1 MEDDYAI
8 GLDLGTTFSCI
19 GVYRNGGVEIIPNSI
34 GEKITP
40 SVVIF
45 KDDGI
50 LVGEDTLEYLVK
62 NCDSCVYAIKR
73 LLGMDFQN
81 EEYKEEIQRL
91 LPFIELELN
100 KKNEDEKKIYTPAEI
115 SVEISS
121 LIIDKM
127 VKNAEKYLDKK
138 IKKLVITV
146 PAYFGEEQKKLTK
159 QAAEDSEYEVI
170 TIINEPTAAAL
181 AYGFTKEKIENEK
194 ILVFDLGGGTFDVSI
209 LSFKK
214 EENSDFKYLE
224 VLSTSGDMHLG
235 GEDFDNALVNYILNK
250 LKDKENI
257 KKDNKCMKRLKLA
270 CENIKKIL
278 SNSNETVLRLTN
290 FYNNIDIVEKITKED
305 FENICQPL
313 FQRLETPIKKALSDG
328 HLIKE
333 DINEVILI
341 GGSTRIPKVKEFVK
355 NFFPKIKK
363 INDSIN
369 PDEAVA
375 YGATLQAEKNYIIK
389 MKLFLI

>member
-34 GEKITP
+34 GERITP

-45 KDDGI
+45 KDDKI
-50 LVGEDTLEYLVK
+50 LVGEDTTEHLVE
-62 NCDSCVYAIKR
+62 NCDSCIYAIKR

-81 EEYKEEIQRL
+81 EEYKEEIKRL

-100 KKNEDEKKIYTPAEI
+100 KKDSKEKKDAKSEPDAANKSKKKYSPAEI

-121 LIIDKM
+121 LIIKKM
-127 VKNAEKYLDKK
+127 VKNAEEYLGKK

-146 PAYFGEEQKKLTK
+146 PAYFHEEQKKLTK
-159 QAAEDSEYEVI
+159 QAAEMSKLDVI

-214 EENSDFKYLE
+214 EKDSNIKYLE

-235 GEDFDNALVNYILNK
+235 GEDFDNELAKYVLDK
-250 LKDKENI
+250 MEDKEKI
-257 KKDNKCMKRLKLA
+257 EKDNKCMKRLKLA

-278 SNSNETVLRLTN
+278 STTDKTILRLTN
-290 FYNNIDIVEKITKED
+290 FYNNIDIDMTITKED
-305 FENICQPL
+305 FEKICDKL
-313 FQRLETPIKKALSDG
+313 FQKLETPINIALSNAN
-328 HLIKE
+328 LEKK
-333 DINEVILI
+333 DIDEVILI
-341 GGSTRIPKVKEFVK
+341 GGSTKIPRIRKLLK
-355 NFFPKIKK
+355 N
-363 INDSIN
+363 
-369 PDEAVA
+369 
-375 YGATLQAEKNYIIK
+375 
-389 MKLFLI
+389 